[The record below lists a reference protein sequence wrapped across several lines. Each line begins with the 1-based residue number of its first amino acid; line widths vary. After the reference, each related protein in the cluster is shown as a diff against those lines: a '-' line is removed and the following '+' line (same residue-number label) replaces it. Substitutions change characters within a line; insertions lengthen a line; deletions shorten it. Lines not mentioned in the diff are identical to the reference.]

1 MHEEVEESEELDH
14 EGQPLNPDLIG
25 ANKALMEGDLETYDK
40 IMGG

>member
-1 MHEEVEESEELDH
+1 MHEEISEEELDH
-14 EGQPLNPDLIG
+14 DQPLNPDLIG